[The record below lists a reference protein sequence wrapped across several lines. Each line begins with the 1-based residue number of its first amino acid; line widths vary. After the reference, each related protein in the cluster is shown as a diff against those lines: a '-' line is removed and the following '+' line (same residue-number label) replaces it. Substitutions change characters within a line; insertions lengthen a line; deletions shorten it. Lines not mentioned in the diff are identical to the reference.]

1 MIIGV
6 TGSTGA
12 VGGLVARSLAGS
24 DFRLDLRQLVRD
36 PARAPDIDSDVRV
49 CEYADEE
56 ASVAALRGVEVLFMV
71 SASEARDRREQ
82 HRTFIRSAARAGVR
96 HLVYTSF
103 AGAGPDATFT
113 LGRDHHDAED
123 AIRESGMTWTF
134 LRDNFYLDLLPLF
147 ADEDGVLRGPAGQGR
162 VAGVAR
168 ADVAD
173 VAVEVLRSPDEHADA
188 AYTLTGP
195 EALTLDE
202 VATRAGAVLGRTLR
216 FEDESVEQAYAW
228 RREAY
233 GAEDWQLDAWVST
246 YTAIAGGTVAE
257 VTDDVR
263 RVTGRAPRT
272 LEQALRP

>member
-1 MIIGV
+1 MIAV

-24 DFRLDLRQLVRD
+24 DFRLDLRLLVRD
-36 PARAPDIDSDVRV
+36 PERAPDIDCDVRV

-56 ASVAALRGVEVLFMV
+56 AAVAALRGVDVLFMV

-82 HRTFIRSAARAGVR
+82 HRTFIRAAARAGVR
-96 HLVYTSF
+96 HVVYTSF

-113 LGRDHHDAED
+113 LGRDHHDAET

-147 ADEDGVLRGPAGQGR
+147 ADQDGVLRGPAGRGR

-173 VAVEVLRSPDEHADA
+173 VAVEVLRSPESHADTT
-188 AYTLTGP
+188 YTLTGP

-202 VATRAGAVLGRTLR
+202 VAARAGAVLGRSLR
-216 FEDESVEQAYAW
+216 FEDESVEDAYAW

-246 YTAIAGGTVAE
+246 YTAIAEGTVAD

-263 RVTGRAPRT
+263 RVTGRPPRT
-272 LEQALRP
+272 LEQALES